1 MPHPRLALR
10 SWGTLRLA
18 LAAFAAVGACTQE
31 PPRPPAAP
39 KAPAVTAAPLA
50 PAPLASSPAPGP
62 AAVRPP
68 SVPGQ
73 LRAAAQSSSEVALAW
88 QPSTSEAGAVA
99 YEYFRG
105 GARLGRT
112 EETSVVDS
120 ELRSGTQYC
129 YAVRAV
135 DLAGR
140 TSTPSAAACAQ
151 THDTNPPSPPSGVAA
166 AALPG
171 NVAELSWRP
180 STDDVGVAGYEIFR
194 AEVRVATV
202 KGTAVR
208 EEKLASGKEHCWTV
222 KAVDAAGNRSA
233 ASDPACA
240 TIPDTMPPTVPPRVT
255 ASASEERVVDL
266 AWEAAQ
272 DDVGVVRYE
281 IQRAGAPVL
290 TTPETATR
298 ERGLAP
304 AHRYCYAVA
313 ACDAAGNCSAPAPE
327 ACATTPDLT
336 PPTRPATF
344 DASARSDVAVELA
357 WARSTDEVGV
367 TGYEVK
373 RGDKVVAAAHPG
385 IQFTDSGLRPGTPYC
400 YTVLAL
406 DAAGNR
412 SPAAAACATTLDLT
426 PPTAPGRPA
435 AVSVSSSQLF
445 VGWDPS
451 TDDVGVLGYEV
462 LRDGAV
468 IAKVAVTRMRELK
481 LPANREFCYTV
492 RAFDAAGNRSDPA
505 GPACATTA
513 DPSQLASPSDLRAVR
528 VSTTDVLLQW
538 EPSEQEGVYYRIYE
552 NDNKSVGLTRGN
564 TFNPSG
570 RMGARADCYR
580 VAAVDDQGRESRR
593 SNEVCAQ
600 LARMK

>member
-1 MPHPRLALR
+1 
-10 SWGTLRLA
+10 
-18 LAAFAAVGACTQE
+18 
-31 PPRPPAAP
+31 
-39 KAPAVTAAPLA
+39 
-50 PAPLASSPAPGP
+50 
-62 AAVRPP
+62 
-68 SVPGQ
+68 
-73 LRAAAQSSSEVALAW
+73 
-88 QPSTSEAGAVA
+88 
-99 YEYFRG
+99 
-105 GARLGRT
+105 
-112 EETSVVDS
+112 
-120 ELRSGTQYC
+120 
-129 YAVRAV
+129 
-135 DLAGR
+135 
-140 TSTPSAAACAQ
+140 
-151 THDTNPPSPPSGVAA
+151 
-166 AALPG
+166 
-171 NVAELSWRP
+171 
-180 STDDVGVAGYEIFR
+180 
-194 AEVRVATV
+194 
-202 KGTAVR
+202 
-208 EEKLASGKEHCWTV
+208 V

-240 TIPDTMPPTVPPRVT
+240 TIPDTTPPTVPLRVT

-266 AWEAAQ
+266 AWEGAR

-281 IQRAGAPVL
+281 IHRAGAPVI
-290 TTPETATR
+290 TSTGTATR

-304 AHRYCYAVA
+304 AHHYCYAVA

-344 DASARSDVAVELA
+344 DASARSDVAVELS
-357 WARSTDEVGV
+357 WTRSTDEVGV
-367 TGYEVK
+367 TGYELK
-373 RGDKVVAAAHPG
+373 RRDKVVAALHPG
-385 IQFTDSGLRPGTPYC
+385 IQFTDSGLRPGTQYC

-462 LRDGAV
+462 LRNGAV

-528 VSTTDVLLQW
+528 VSATDVLLQW

-580 VAAVDDQGRESRR
+580 VAALDDQGRESRR